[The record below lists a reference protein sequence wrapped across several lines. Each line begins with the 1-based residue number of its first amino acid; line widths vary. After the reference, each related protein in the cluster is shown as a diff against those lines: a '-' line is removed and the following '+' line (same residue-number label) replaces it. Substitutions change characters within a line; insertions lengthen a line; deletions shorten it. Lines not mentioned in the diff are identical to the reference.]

1 MIAHVL
7 LLLGVAGRGAVP
19 VATPVAAF
27 TGTGRDTATV
37 AYEVAGIKVIQRLN
51 PNTDVVT
58 VRIYLLG
65 GTRQLTP
72 STEGIEVF
80 LLEAS
85 AHGTSAFPGDTAAL
99 AMARTGSRVIL
110 DADAD
115 WTVFGFTGLA
125 REFRAS
131 WAVLADRLMHPAL
144 SDEAVNRARQELLG
158 LARRRYTAPDA
169 RLQVLAAQ
177 ARFEGHPYALDPY
190 GTNASLQK
198 LAPADLQRY
207 LQEQMVRSR
216 LLIVVAGGVERA
228 EVESAIQATLA
239 GLPAGDYRWTLP
251 PPAPDIQPRWITE
264 SRALETNYLL
274 GYFVGPPPQSEEYPA
289 FVIATRLL
297 SSRVNDLIRERL
309 SLSYASYAPFFEQG
323 VPFGGIYASSAKP
336 ELIVPLVELAV
347 TRLTTM
353 PIHPWALAEYESAL
367 VRQNLLDGATSNEQ
381 ADLLARAE
389 LYYGDWRRAGPNMQR
404 LKGVSPDRVQD
415 AAKKYMR
422 RMSLAFIGDT
432 ARMTGFW

>member
-1 MIAHVL
+1 MIAPVL
-7 LLLGVAGRGAVP
+7 LLLGLAGRGV
-19 VATPVAAF
+19 TPVALPAAALAD
-27 TGTGRDTATV
+27 TGRDTATV

-51 PNTDVVT
+51 PKTDVVT
-58 VRIYLLG
+58 ARVYLLG
-65 GTRQLTP
+65 GTRQLT
-72 STEGIEVF
+72 SATEGIEVF

-85 AHGTSAFPGDTAAL
+85 AHGTGAFPGDTATL
-99 AMARTGSRVIL
+99 AMARTGSRVFL

-115 WTVFGFTGLA
+115 WTVFGFIGLA

-131 WAVLADRLMHPAL
+131 WTVLADRLMHPTL
-144 SDEAVNRARQELLG
+144 SDEAIDRARRELLG
-158 LARRRYTAPDA
+158 IARRRYTAPDA

-190 GTNASLQK
+190 GTDSSLQK
-198 LAPADLQRY
+198 LTPADLQRY
-207 LQEQMVRSR
+207 LQEQLVRSR

-228 EVESAIQATLA
+228 EVESAVQATLA
-239 GLPAGDYRWTLP
+239 SLPAGAYRWTLP

-297 SSRVNDLIRERL
+297 SSRVNDLVRERL

-323 VPFGGIYASSAKP
+323 VPFGGIYASSSKP

-353 PIHPWALAEYESAL
+353 PIHPWALAEFESTM

-404 LKGVSPDRVQD
+404 LKGVSPERVQE

-432 ARMTGFW
+432 TRMNGFW